1 MVPRPLLH
9 CRGDLI
15 PVMDS
20 STYKHEPVTGQYG
33 LVTEA
38 TASFKRLHHVT
49 HGEEVCCGLHFRWF
63 LEIMDI
69 VSSELKK
76 KMTIQTDTCSKFN
89 PASVIPWGCVSAHGM
104 GNLHICEGT
113 INAER

>member
-1 MVPRPLLH
+1 
-9 CRGDLI
+9 
-15 PVMDS
+15 
-20 STYKHEPVTGQYG
+20 
-33 LVTEA
+33 
-38 TASFKRLHHVT
+38 
-49 HGEEVCCGLHFRWF
+49 
-63 LEIMDI
+63 MDI